1 MIYNIIIIITFII
14 FLIISIE
21 YKINKEIKN
30 NTYIEIIWTIIPIL
44 ILLSI
49 GISGIKILLNDIYT
63 PYLTIEIKGNQ
74 WFWTYSFKDFNYT
87 FDSYYLDSNSSLKYL
102 LVDKPLYLPC
112 NLPIRFLIT
121 SEDVIHSFTIP
132 SLGFKLDSNPGRINT
147 LITNILYPG
156 NYYGQCS
163 ELCGTLHSKMPIH
176 IKIIKIEKYIEWII
190 NKKIN
195 NILYKNYYNL
205 IG

>member
-1 MIYNIIIIITFII
+1 MIYNIIIIVVLIVFFLISIDYKVNKDLSSNSIIEFLWTFIP
-14 FLIISIE
+14 II
-21 YKINKEIKN
+21 
-30 NTYIEIIWTIIPIL
+30 

-49 GISGIKILLNDIYT
+49 GIPGIKVLLNDIYK
-63 PYLTIEIKGNQ
+63 PYLTLEIKGNQ

-87 FDSYYLDSNSSLKYL
+87 FDSYYLDSPSLFKYL

-132 SLGFKLDSNPGRINT
+132 NLGFKLDSNPGRINT

-176 IKIIKIEKYIEWII
+176 IKVVSIEKFIEWVVSK
-190 NKKIN
+190 NLN
-195 NILYKNYYNL
+195 NSLFLNYYNL
-205 IG
+205 IC